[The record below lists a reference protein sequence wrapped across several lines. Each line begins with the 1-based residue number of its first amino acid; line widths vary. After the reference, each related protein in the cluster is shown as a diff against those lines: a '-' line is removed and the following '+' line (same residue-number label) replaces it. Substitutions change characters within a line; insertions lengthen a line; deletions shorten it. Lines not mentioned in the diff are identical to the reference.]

1 MVDIKLYTFC
11 KTCKIV
17 KLSQIVNFNVYKFK
31 KKKIDQEFRD
41 FRIGCRLLKK
51 KKKSVCITSIDH
63 NLIEEGG
70 LKKGTDLN
78 NFAK

>member
-1 MVDIKLYTFC
+1 MCTNL
-11 KTCKIV
+11 
-17 KLSQIVNFNVYKFK
+17 K
-31 KKKIDQEFRD
+31 KKKNWPGVQGFQDRMQTV
-41 FRIGCRLLKK
+41 KK